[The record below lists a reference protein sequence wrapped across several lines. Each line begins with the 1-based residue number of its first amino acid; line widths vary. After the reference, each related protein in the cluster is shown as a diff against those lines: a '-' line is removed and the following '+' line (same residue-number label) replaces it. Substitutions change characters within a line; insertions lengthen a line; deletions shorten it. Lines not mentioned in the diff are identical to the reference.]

1 MCFYYNCSDAK
12 LPITNQLAKLVGEDD
27 EGVNVQNS
35 KERIIRTTAIHQIL
49 KKNDEFAKLLYSQV
63 IKNSKMVEEERRL
76 LYLAATQEK
85 QSLIIDYDVDEH
97 SPLLDE
103 FVIE

>member
-1 MCFYYNCSDAK
+1 M
-12 LPITNQLAKLVGEDD
+12 VGEDD

-35 KERIIRTTAIHQIL
+35 KERIMRTTAIHQIL
-49 KKNDEFAKLLYSQV
+49 KKNDKFAKLLYSQV

-76 LYLAATQEK
+76 LYVAATRAK